1 MRVGGPYSVEVT
13 LIGRQPGE
21 QQNIMLNLGQDLNLD
36 FELRTQAVAVEELR
50 VTLEDD
56 EVLNPD
62 RTGAATFIDS
72 ELVAQLPSVNR
83 STRDLIRL
91 DPRNDGNFSF
101 GGRNWLFNN
110 ITLDGSYFNNS
121 FGLDDPAMGGQ
132 TASEPIPYDAVEQV
146 EVSIAP
152 FDVRESGFTGANVNI
167 VTKSGTNN
175 WEGSVYTFLR
185 NESLL
190 GNTVR
195 GQEVVA
201 NPDLSFN
208 QSGFTFSGPIAR
220 DKAFFF
226 LAGEMVR
233 RDDPGTNFVA
243 AGATGVGQSRVDP
256 ATMDAIR
263 DRMSTVY
270 DYDTGDYEGFVHETN
285 SDKLIAKLDWNVNE
299 NNNLS
304 FRYSYLDAERAIPPH
319 PFVLSFNNTGRG
331 PNSSSLPFQNAG
343 YAINNEL
350 SSFAVELNSRSSS
363 WANRFFASYNRQ
375 RDFRAPFSADFPTI
389 DIGEDGVTYTTLG
402 HEPFSINNILDTD
415 TWQLTNNFSL
425 FRGNHVLTF
434 GANFELFSFFNSFN
448 FGRHGFWFLPDE
460 FGGTTFESLDE
471 FFDKTDPNSPN
482 FIELR
487 DFIGGG
493 LFKGEVF
500 DIAQLGLYVQD
511 EFPVSDRV
519 NLTMGLR
526 VDFPMYLTDPVD
538 NPWARGLTLL
548 DENRNPETVDQSKLA
563 GATPLFAPRI
573 GFNWDVTGDR
583 TTQIRGGTGIFTG
596 RVPLVWI
603 GNVFSNP
610 GENPNLFPFISEE
623 EAISQGHMTNFES
636 ILQASFAGPA
646 AMDPDFKW
654 PQLWMT
660 NIAIDHLLPGDIL
673 GTLEFMY
680 GKDINNIIMRNSNLV
695 APQGTLAQD
704 GRPYYGGAGNNDLN
718 AAGDGV
724 FVLDNTSEGHNFNIS
739 TQLRK
744 RFGFGLAAQMSYAF
758 TEAKNRLRSSEI
770 AGVLW
775 SSQPNQGDPNNINL
789 AHSEFGQRHR
799 IVGAATWD
807 VDWSETLGTQFG
819 IFMEIA
825 QGNRFA
831 GAGGNRYSFIYSG
844 DVNGDDWGGN
854 DLIYIPRD
862 ASEIQF
868 DPFVDASGATVSTG
882 EQWAKLDAFISQDD
896 YLSQHRGEIAERNGL
911 LNPWYQSIDLRVLQ
925 NIGFDA
931 GGKRHTLQLNFDILN
946 FTNLLSSDWG
956 VRKFAS
962 PAATSPLTLSRFD
975 GSGEPVFMFTGPSET
990 FIDDPSE
997 FSRWRI
1003 QLGVKYLFN

>member
-1 MRVGGPYSVEVT
+1 
-13 LIGRQPGE
+13 
-21 QQNIMLNLGQDLNLD
+21 
-36 FELRTQAVAVEELR
+36 
-50 VTLEDD
+50 
-56 EVLNPD
+56 
-62 RTGAATFIDS
+62 
-72 ELVAQLPSVNR
+72 
-83 STRDLIRL
+83 
-91 DPRNDGNFSF
+91 
-101 GGRNWLFNN
+101 
-110 ITLDGSYFNNS
+110 
-121 FGLDDPAMGGQ
+121 
-132 TASEPIPYDAVEQV
+132 
-146 EVSIAP
+146 
-152 FDVRESGFTGANVNI
+152 
-167 VTKSGTNN
+167 
-175 WEGSVYTFLR
+175 
-185 NESLL
+185 
-190 GNTVR
+190 
-195 GQEVVA
+195 
-201 NPDLSFN
+201 
-208 QSGFTFSGPIAR
+208 
-220 DKAFFF
+220 
-226 LAGEMVR
+226 
-233 RDDPGTNFVA
+233 
-243 AGATGVGQSRVDP
+243 
-256 ATMDAIR
+256 
-263 DRMSTVY
+263 
-270 DYDTGDYEGFVHETN
+270 
-285 SDKLIAKLDWNVNE
+285 
-299 NNNLS
+299 
-304 FRYSYLDAERAIPPH
+304 
-319 PFVLSFNNTGRG
+319 
-331 PNSSSLPFQNAG
+331 
-343 YAINNEL
+343 
-350 SSFAVELNSRSSS
+350 
-363 WANRFFASYNRQ
+363 
-375 RDFRAPFSADFPTI
+375 
-389 DIGEDGVTYTTLG
+389 
-402 HEPFSINNILDTD
+402 
-415 TWQLTNNFSL
+415 
-425 FRGNHVLTF
+425 
-434 GANFELFSFFNSFN
+434 
-448 FGRHGFWFLPDE
+448 
-460 FGGTTFESLDE
+460 
-471 FFDKTDPNSPN
+471 
-482 FIELR
+482 
-487 DFIGGG
+487 
-493 LFKGEVF
+493 
-500 DIAQLGLYVQD
+500 
-511 EFPVSDRV
+511 
-519 NLTMGLR
+519 
-526 VDFPMYLTDPVD
+526 
-538 NPWARGLTLL
+538 
-548 DENRNPETVDQSKLA
+548 
-563 GATPLFAPRI
+563 
-573 GFNWDVTGDR
+573 
-583 TTQIRGGTGIFTG
+583 
-596 RVPLVWI
+596 VPLVWI